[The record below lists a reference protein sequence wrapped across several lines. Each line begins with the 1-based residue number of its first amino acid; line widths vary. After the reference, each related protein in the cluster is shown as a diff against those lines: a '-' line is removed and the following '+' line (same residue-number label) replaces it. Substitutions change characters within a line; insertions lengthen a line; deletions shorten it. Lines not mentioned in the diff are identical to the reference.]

1 MSIGTIVATPEYG
14 GRRSYMPHSIAE
26 QIYGPQPAGLIFATP
41 ESGFTAAQV
50 IENIGAAQF
59 DQPVTAVDTD
69 GDASEIATSIGRYL
83 TPLNTLKYGLL
94 VSAFLSVLSTLLLV
108 GIRRRREVAL
118 IQALG
123 ATRAR
128 VFSITTIEAVVAG
141 AAGGLFGAVLS
152 IAISEAVRRAAV
164 VNVGLVTPL
173 VFPWTD
179 AVMYAVLATVAAVFA
194 AIIPAWKSTRSTPAT
209 ELRDAGAS
217 ARRPEGCNDSDR
229 PRHSGVHRRRHLPGR
244 PPLREGASGLQ
255 RPDRQAAAGGAA
267 VPLDR

>member
-1 MSIGTIVATPEYG
+1 
-14 GRRSYMPHSIAE
+14 MPYSIAE

-41 ESGFTAAQV
+41 AAGFTAEQV
-50 IENIGAAQF
+50 IDTIGAAKF
-59 DQPVTAVDTD
+59 DQPVTAVDTA
-69 GDASEIATSIGRYL
+69 GYASEIATSIGRYL

-94 VSAFLSVLSTLLLV
+94 AIAFVSVLSTLLLV
-108 GIRRRREVAL
+108 GIRRKREVAL

-123 ATRAR
+123 ATRLR
-128 VFSITTIEAVVAG
+128 VFSITTVEAVVAG

-164 VNVGLVTPL
+164 VNVGLITPL

-209 ELRDAGAS
+209 ELRD
-217 ARRPEGCNDSDR
+217 E
-229 PRHSGVHRRRHLPGR
+229 
-244 PPLREGASGLQ
+244 
-255 RPDRQAAAGGAA
+255 
-267 VPLDR
+267 